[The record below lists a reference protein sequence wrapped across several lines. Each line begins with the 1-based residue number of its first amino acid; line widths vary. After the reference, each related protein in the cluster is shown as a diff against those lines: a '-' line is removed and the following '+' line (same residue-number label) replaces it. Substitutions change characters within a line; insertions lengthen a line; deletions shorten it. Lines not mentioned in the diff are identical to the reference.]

1 MSDQPPQVVIDAI
14 EDGTSNVT
22 RRVEFYLKD
31 GTTLWIPE
39 GPDPDNA
46 SPLGRLL
53 PGGSISIDST
63 RDERRMFDCTFDNSD
78 SAMRPHPTG
87 FWYDKIIK
95 FYRGVVYDSLGS
107 IWECQVGEM
116 LVDSIQYDNFPHTIA
131 VSGRDYTKRM
141 LLSKIQNSLSVD
153 AATKLHDLVKA
164 LASNSGITA
173 EKLTR
178 MPTDSPA
185 LGAQLDVERGTDRW
199 SIAKDAADAKGY
211 ELYFDAEGYLIME
224 LYADPA
230 LGAVEFTFKTGPQGN
245 LNSYERST
253 NDSELYNHIIVVSEA
268 QGDAG
273 IPYFGE
279 AKNTEP
285 SSPTSID
292 AIGDRLNMLTLASAG
307 SDDDCKKFAK
317 SVLKVSALESYELSC
332 GAFVYPW
339 LDAGIVTKVLE
350 PDRIAGDPTRFLLS
364 SLELPLDLNPMNV
377 TAKRLTIVG
386 EPDTTP
392 TDVDEPPVTTDP
404 NDPDQPVD
412 PPEQPAEPPTTTPT
426 TYDDIRIASYNLGAA
441 HNTDPTANSLHRV
454 SLDADIIGIQEG
466 ADGQRALDKFL
477 NENPEWAC
485 THLFNVSAKRA
496 VTIFYRRKLGT
507 VQRKQAYLEHRGQF
521 VGNRGVTSHPA
532 DKWLTRLDIKLDG
545 PQMVSN
551 RVIQIFNHHLIPSW
565 TRSRAS
571 LGADEYQKRRAFG
584 SAQIDT
590 LVNKVHNANGLC
602 FGTGD
607 FNATPDFGLLNPLWS
622 EIGGQGNMDHNL
634 NTHDS
639 RTIDFVWHRSHA
651 AISVQSTQL
660 ISNVSSDHNSPIVT
674 YRIKKA

>member
-78 SAMRPHPTG
+78 GAMRPHPTG

-95 FYRGVVYDSLGS
+95 FYRGVVYDSLGT

-199 SIAKDAADAKGY
+199 SIAKDATDAKGY

-332 GAFVYPW
+332 GSFVYPW

-392 TDVDEPPVTTDP
+392 TDVDEPPVTEDP
-404 NDPDQPVD
+404 GGDDPGVD
-412 PPEQPAEPPTTTPT
+412 PPEGPPEPPTTSGPFE
-426 TYDDIRIASYNLGAA
+426 DVRIATYNLGAA
-441 HNTDPTANSLHRV
+441 QNTDRTAASLHRV
-454 SLDADIIGIQEG
+454 SQDADIIGCQEG
-466 ADGQRALDKFL
+466 ASGLKAINKFL
-477 NENPEWAC
+477 NEHPAWGCSGFLGNDD
-485 THLFNVSAKRA
+485 KRA
-496 VTIFYRRKLGT
+496 VVIFYRKSLGT
-507 VQRKQAYLEHRGQF
+507 VTRRVAYLEHKGQF
-521 VGNRGVTSHPA
+521 VGNRGVTPHIRN
-532 DKWLTRLDIKLDG
+532 KYCVRVDIKLA
-545 PQMVSN
+545 QTN
-551 RVIQIFNHHLIPSW
+551 RTIGVFNNHLLPSW
-565 TRSRAS
+565 TRNRSA
-571 LGADEYQKRRAFG
+571 LGADEYNKRRNFG
-584 SAQIDT
+584 SAQINVLT
-590 LVNKVHNANGLC
+590 NKVHAANVLA

-607 FNATPDFGLLNPLWS
+607 FNATPDFPLLNPLWS
-622 EIGGQGNMDHNL
+622 EIGGQGNMDHNFA
-634 NTHDS
+634 TDGS

-651 AISVQSTQL
+651 GVSVQSTQQ
-660 ISNVSSDHNSPIVT
+660 ISALSSDHDCAVVT